1 MNPTARDIP
10 WIVSVDDHVV
20 EPPHVWQ
27 DRLPA
32 HLRERGPR
40 VVRMP
45 VERWSPS
52 GGGMAFRAGGEGPE
66 VDTWV
71 YEDLVAPIPQSMA
84 CAGLPPEAS
93 TRGPIDYAVMR
104 PGCYDVKARLVDMD
118 ANHTEASLCFPTFP
132 RFCGQTFLEARDKEL
147 ALACVEAF
155 NDWTIEE
162 WCGESA
168 GRLLPLC
175 LVPLWDPDAAA
186 REVRRNAARGC
197 HAVAFSELPTYLGL
211 PSIHTRRWDP
221 LFAACEETGTV
232 VCMHIGSGSRLP
244 TSSPDAPPGVLISL
258 TFTNAQISL
267 ADWLLSGVLVR
278 FPTLRI
284 AYSESQIGWM
294 PFLLERLDNIFKKS
308 RAWIGIDPVIT
319 EPPSSYFAGR
329 VYGCFFEDGFGVRA
343 RDAIGIDQITFE
355 TDYPHQDTT
364 WPHSL
369 DAVRS
374 FASGLGDDEL
384 RKIVRDNTLV
394 LFGGRP
400 EPRRAG

>member
-1 MNPTARDIP
+1 MLT
-10 WIVSVDDHVV
+10 
-20 EPPHVWQ
+20 
-27 DRLPA
+27 
-32 HLRERGPR
+32 RG
-40 VVRMP
+40 
-45 VERWSPS
+45 
-52 GGGMAFRAGGEGPE
+52 
-66 VDTWV
+66 
-71 YEDLVAPIPQSMA
+71 
-84 CAGLPPEAS
+84 S
-93 TRGPIDYAVMR
+93 TRILSRRFRNRWRAPGYRPRHRRAGPIDYSVMR
-104 PGCYDVKARLVDMD
+104 PGCYDVKARLADMD

-197 HAVAFSELPTYLGL
+197 HGSRSVNCRRTSDCLRSTPDTG
-211 PSIHTRRWDP
+211 TRS
-221 LFAACEETGTV
+221 FAACEETGTV

-319 EPPSSYFAGR
+319 EPAEYVFRRTRVRVLLRGRLRRPGTRRHRHRPDHLRDGLSPSRHDLAPLGR
-329 VYGCFFEDGFGVRA
+329 FR
-343 RDAIGIDQITFE
+343 
-355 TDYPHQDTT
+355 P
-364 WPHSL
+364 L
-369 DAVRS
+369 
-374 FASGLGDDEL
+374 
-384 RKIVRDNTLV
+384 
-394 LFGGRP
+394 LFLRP
-400 EPRRAG
+400 ER